1 MVTTGEGPQH
11 AGGEARDAA
20 EPCSMWNS
28 THVGRGAA
36 GPPGALR
43 APARCVPLL
52 RLGKRDGAAQNHT
65 GTQRPGPGPSPPPAP
80 DTRKDVACLPLSV
93 QGVVKIH

>member
-1 MVTTGEGPQH
+1 MLPSPAVCGTAPHMGH
-11 AGGEARDAA
+11 R
-20 EPCSMWNS
+20 
-28 THVGRGAA
+28 AA

-80 DTRKDVACLPLSV
+80 DNRKDVACLPLSV